1 MQIGIDIWVELQ
13 IPPSTLMNFKDGKK
27 ELRRVGDITE
37 LKKREEH
44 ILTQNELLKEITWHQ
59 SHGLRRHVAN
69 ILALCDLLNNHTADF
84 EEDRE
89 RFIDFIFQE
98 SKSMDEVIHKIVNL
112 ASRENLNFA
121 GFG

>member
-1 MQIGIDIWVELQ
+1 MKEEWWETTLEPVFLNDQDEIIGFSSII
-13 IPPSTLMNFKDGKK
+13 K
-27 ELRRVGDITE
+27 DITE